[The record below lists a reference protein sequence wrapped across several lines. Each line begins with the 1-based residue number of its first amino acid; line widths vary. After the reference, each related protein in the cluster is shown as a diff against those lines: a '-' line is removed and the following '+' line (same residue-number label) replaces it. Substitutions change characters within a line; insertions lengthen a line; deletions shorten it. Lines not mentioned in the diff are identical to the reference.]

1 MVCEISLADR
11 RLLSAGGFAG
21 VIFCGVAT
29 YGILTRPGFDL
40 QRHAVSSLSLGE
52 GGWTMVAAFI
62 ASGILTLLCAIGL
75 GRVLKDGRGRRALP
89 ILVGL
94 YGLGLVIAG
103 IFPAPACCGFPAGT
117 PQDQL
122 PVMTPAAIVHS
133 IAFMLAFSSLIAAC
147 FVAALRLSG
156 GSSLLSLL
164 AGIFMPLLVALGMS
178 NAIAPG
184 IAFFI
189 AAIIGWVWLA
199 ILVMQV
205 GGQSAATTEPAL
217 APQA

>member
-1 MVCEISLADR
+1 MACEISPTDR

-21 VIFCGVAT
+21 IVFCGVAIF
-29 YGILTRPGFDL
+29 GILTRPGFDL

-62 ASGILTLLCAIGL
+62 ASGVLTLLCAIGL
-75 GRVLKDGRGRRALP
+75 SRVLKEGRGRRALP
-89 ILVGL
+89 ILIGL
-94 YGLGLVIAG
+94 YGFGLVIAG
-103 IFPAPACCGFPAGT
+103 VFPAPACCGFPAGT
-117 PQDQL
+117 PEDLL
-122 PVMTPAAIVHS
+122 PVMTPGAIVHS
-133 IAFMLAFSSLIAAC
+133 IAFMVAFSSLIIAC
-147 FVAALRLSG
+147 FIAALRLLG

-164 AGIFMPLLVALGMS
+164 AGIFMPLLVGLGIA

-199 ILVMQV
+199 ALVMQLA
-205 GGQSAATTEPAL
+205 GDAAEQPEPAL
-217 APQA
+217 ASQS